1 MEPIHLHD
9 NLIGLMWNKLFCMT
23 IRSKELC
30 QDKVGAAPI
39 PNQSRS
45 SPDGSNGNP
54 LRVLAEFYESGQGLD
69 EEENEVDLMVQLSGM
84 VYSHAQGE
92 E

>member
-1 MEPIHLHD
+1 
-9 NLIGLMWNKLFCMT
+9 MT
-23 IRSKELC
+23 TRSKESC
-30 QDKVGAAPI
+30 QDKASVP
-39 PNQSRS
+39 PSPDESRV
-45 SPDGSNGNP
+45 SPDGSNSNP

-69 EEENEVDLMVQLSGM
+69 EEENEVDLMIQLSGM